1 MSSYSCLFSKTFDG
15 VNVPL
20 LQTDM
25 VLWVGADEV
34 LRILKLSPH
43 YLQSL
48 PESEKST
55 LKNLESCSDSTKLF
69 ITALGV
75 GLLSSRLVNRGAVI
89 HDVVTNDNHLPER
102 VNAFANIFLTDV
114 IVESR
119 QSNLLCGISKK
130 QDAVLDLLNEPVNA

>member
-75 GLLSSRLVNRGAVI
+75 GLLSSRLVNRGSVI

-114 IVESR
+114 IIESR

>member
-25 VLWVGADEV
+25 VLWVGADEL

-75 GLLSSRLVNRGAVI
+75 GLLSSRLVNRGSVI

-114 IVESR
+114 IIESR